1 MKKLGIFVLAIL
13 AVGALFFACV
23 AINDFTRGDINF
35 GVFSLRIAL
44 FTALARVTGIKAAK
58 EAGYYDPED

>member
-1 MKKLGIFVLAIL
+1 MKKLGIIVLAIL

-35 GVFSLRIAL
+35 CVFSLRTAL
-44 FTALARVTGIKAAK
+44 FTALAWVAGMKAVK
-58 EAGYYDPED
+58 EAGFYDPED